1 MGDRVSQMLVEIDAG
16 PGDDA
21 EYLARLT
28 YRLRDELLALDVD
41 NVELAAAGEAP
52 DGSMGVSALAT
63 GGLVVRFVTQDV
75 LRLIVSSVR
84 SWLARQHCRSSIKL
98 TFGGDSLEVTGIS
111 SAAQDKLIDLWVARH
126 VSEG

>member
-1 MGDRVSQMLVEIDAG
+1 MGDGVSQVWVEIDAD

-41 NVELAAAGEAP
+41 NVELAAGEAP
-52 DGSMGVSALAT
+52 DGSMGVSVLAT

-75 LRLIVSSVR
+75 LRSIVSSAR
-84 SWLARQHCRSSIKL
+84 SWLARQHCRSIKL
-98 TFGGDSLEVTGIS
+98 TLDGDSLEVTGIS
-111 SAAQDKLIDLWVARH
+111 SAAQDELIGLWVARH
-126 VSEG
+126 VNAS

>member
-1 MGDRVSQMLVEIDAG
+1 MGDRVSQMFVEIDAG
-16 PGDDA
+16 SGDDA

-41 NVELAAAGEAP
+41 NVELAAVGEAP

-63 GGLVVRFVTQDV
+63 GGLVVRFVTQDA

-84 SWLARQHCRSSIKL
+84 SWLARQHCRSVKL
-98 TFGGDSLEVTGIS
+98 TLGGDSLEVTGIS
-111 SAAQDKLIDLWVARH
+111 SAAQDKLIDLWMARH

>member
-1 MGDRVSQMLVEIDAG
+1 MGDRVSQMFVEIDAG
-16 PGDDA
+16 SGDDA

-41 NVELAAAGEAP
+41 NVELAATGEAP

-75 LRLIVSSVR
+75 FRLIVSSVR
-84 SWLARQHCRSSIKL
+84 SWLARQHCRSVKL
-98 TFGGDSLEVTGIS
+98 TLGGDSLEVTGIS
-111 SAAQDKLIDLWVARH
+111 SAAQDKLIDLWMARH